1 MERSDDGK
9 ADLKRRWCEGG
20 GSAVVVELTIL
31 EHLEQRTGVSLMEEH
46 PA

>member
-9 ADLKRRWCEGG
+9 ADLKGRWCEG

-31 EHLEQRTGVSLMEEH
+31 EHFEQRTGVSLMEEH